1 MTNVKR
7 KSLVYAL
14 ILTLCLGVI
23 PFNVASFQAAA
34 KTKSKAPAVT
44 AKTYSKKAGRYTVK
58 VKQAKVDYKTV
69 NVYVPGVKT
78 LKKVKGKKKV
88 YKIKATAY
96 MYCDKKVSKKKSK
109 TVKLSSISSKKKYF
123 TMAAPAMGKYNFVVK
138 YYNKKGKKLKTVTVK
153 NSRHTAVISV
163 SVRRIIIS
171 VETVLHMAVTELRLR
186 RCRRSNSITRI
197 SLRR

>member
-153 NSRHTAVISV
+153 NAGVIAQEYNIAVMNA
-163 SVRRIIIS
+163 
-171 VETVLHMAVTELRLR
+171 TY
-186 RCRRSNSITRI
+186 
-197 SLRR
+197 

>member
-1 MTNVKR
+1 MREGESMTNVKR
-7 KSLVYAL
+7 KGLVYAL

-78 LKKVKGKKKV
+78 LKKVKGRKR
-88 YKIKATAY
+88 
-96 MYCDKKVSKKKSK
+96 
-109 TVKLSSISSKKKYF
+109 SI
-123 TMAAPAMGKYNFVVK
+123 
-138 YYNKKGKKLKTVTVK
+138 
-153 NSRHTAVISV
+153 
-163 SVRRIIIS
+163 
-171 VETVLHMAVTELRLR
+171 RLR
-186 RCRRSNSITRI
+186 QRLICTAIRRFP
-197 SLRR
+197 RRNPRR

>member
-23 PFNVASFQAAA
+23 PFNVVSFQAAA
-34 KTKSKAPAVT
+34 ETKSKAPAVT

-138 YYNKKGKKLKTVTVK
+138 YYNKKGKK
-153 NSRHTAVISV
+153 
-163 SVRRIIIS
+163 
-171 VETVLHMAVTELRLR
+171 TEDCYSEE
-186 RCRRSNSITRI
+186 CRRNRTGIQYRSAECD
-197 SLRR
+197 LRTVAVLPVPVGYHEA

>member
-1 MTNVKR
+1 MREGGSMTNVKR
-7 KSLVYAL
+7 KSLIYAL

-23 PFNVASFQAAA
+23 PFNVVSFQAAA
-34 KTKSKAPAVT
+34 ETKSKAPAVT

-96 MYCDKKVSKKKSK
+96 MYCDKKVSKKKS
-109 TVKLSSISSKKKYF
+109 
-123 TMAAPAMGKYNFVVK
+123 
-138 YYNKKGKKLKTVTVK
+138 
-153 NSRHTAVISV
+153 
-163 SVRRIIIS
+163 
-171 VETVLHMAVTELRLR
+171 
-186 RCRRSNSITRI
+186 
-197 SLRR
+197 

>member
-7 KSLVYAL
+7 KGLVYAL

-34 KTKSKAPAVT
+34 ETKSKAPAVT

-88 YKIKATAY
+88 E
-96 MYCDKKVSKKKSK
+96 KVQ
-109 TVKLSSISSKKKYF
+109 
-123 TMAAPAMGKYNFVVK
+123 
-138 YYNKKGKKLKTVTVK
+138 
-153 NSRHTAVISV
+153 
-163 SVRRIIIS
+163 
-171 VETVLHMAVTELRLR
+171 
-186 RCRRSNSITRI
+186 I
-197 SLRR
+197 SLLEVIETQEEGELE